1 MRALATPRIVLIAV
15 SYYACTSRT
24 APTDTRF
31 QNFFFFTA
39 LVCCTN
45 IRNFF

>member
-15 SYYACTSRT
+15 SYYASTSRT
-24 APTDTRF
+24 APIVTRF

-39 LVCCTN
+39 FVCYTN
-45 IRNFF
+45 IRNYF